1 MALVPD
7 LRQTMVDTLT
17 NMEEEANRRA
27 AAILAGSSPIPLQD
41 GPKWIG
47 RISSDRK
54 SDGVNPGYPLQANL
68 SGLLLAMRP
77 ANVMLSSIEP
87 YENGWLAKSTP
98 DSDGKYSGYVYI
110 DGRKSIEMVGVLHV
124 GPWLTESRTWW
135 PGVYELQLLKE
146 LPTTVK
152 QLISQLELPAPLY
165 LFMNLVDVSG
175 TAIVTESDD
184 GIERPFPI
192 PTDSG
197 TIGFTPVLLD
207 KLTYHESVVN
217 ALNKIRRVIGLKISR
232 PFYL

>member
-1 MALVPD
+1 MF
-7 LRQTMVDTLT
+7 DTLT
-17 NMEEEANRRA
+17 DLEDEANRRA
-27 AAILAGSSPIPLQD
+27 ANIVAGNAPIPLQD

-47 RISSDRK
+47 RISSVRQSDRA
-54 SDGVNPGYPLQANL
+54 SLGYPLQANI

-77 ANVMLSSIEP
+77 TNVVLSNIQP
-87 YENGWLAKSTP
+87 YENGWLAKSIP
-98 DSDGKYSGYVYI
+98 DSNGRHSGYVYV
-110 DGRKSIEMVGVLHV
+110 DGKKSIEMVGVLHA

-146 LPTTVK
+146 LPTTIR
-152 QLISQLELPAPLY
+152 QLISELDLPAPLY

-197 TIGFTPVLLD
+197 TVNFTPVLLD
-207 KLTYHESVVN
+207 KLTYYESIVN
-217 ALNKIRRVIGLKISR
+217 ALNKIRRVIGLKSSR

>member
-1 MALVPD
+1 
-7 LRQTMVDTLT
+7 MVETLA
-17 NMEEEANRRA
+17 NLEEEANRRA
-27 AAILAGSSPIPLQD
+27 AAIMAGSSPIPLQD

-47 RISSDRK
+47 RISSERK
-54 SDGVNPGYPLQANL
+54 GDGVTLGYPLQTNL

-77 ANVMLSSIEP
+77 ANVMLSCIEP
-87 YENGWLAKSTP
+87 YENGWLAKSAP
-98 DSDGKYSGYVYI
+98 DGNGKYSGYVYI
-110 DGRKSIEMVGVLHV
+110 DGKNSIEMVGVLHV
-124 GPWLTESRTWW
+124 GPWLTESQTWW

-152 QLISQLELPAPLY
+152 QLISQLDLPAPLY

-197 TIGFTPVLLD
+197 TINFMPVLLD

-217 ALNKIRRVIGLKISR
+217 ALNKIRRVIGLRSSR